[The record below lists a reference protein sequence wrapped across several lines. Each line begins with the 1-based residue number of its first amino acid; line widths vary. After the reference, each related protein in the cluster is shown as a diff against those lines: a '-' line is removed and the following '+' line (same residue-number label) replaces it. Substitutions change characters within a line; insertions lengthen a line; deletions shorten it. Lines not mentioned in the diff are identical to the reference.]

1 MCQYGQGGVQKVQ
14 IGGAEDKRQ
23 ITAVFAATMEG
34 DFNGGRFPSTLTVL
48 SYHLFTINKVP

>member
-1 MCQYGQGGVQKVQ
+1 MQ